1 MCGCLTTIR
10 APALLAIRSSTAA
23 WTAAARHHCQ
33 WDSSPARNT
42 PTIFNVGLNAAFNW
56 DGIANTLEA
65 HAEIVLLNPRLMNT
79 TWPELLAKLQADA
92 DYVTSFNT
100 AYPEGLTRANVLD
113 ALASF
118 ERSLLTPNA
127 RFDRYLRG
135 EQHALTEPEQQ
146 GYRLFKS
153 YGCVACHQGI
163 NIGGNMYQK
172 FGVFAEAGGEES
184 PGAGVDLGRYAVTK
198 VPRDREVFRVP
209 SLRNVAVTAPYF
221 HDGRA
226 PTLEDAV
233 DDGQCSAGKDAD
245 LRGDWADRPVPA
257 DLDRRISRTACWSVC
272 KEETVISMIRLWKPL
287 SIVVGLLL
295 LLTYLLIQSRS
306 PDLARRARM
315 QETLQTLQ
323 LHDTEL
329 TRDVLLARA
338 GLLPNYDSLPRIGQQ
353 LSRIVDALRTESAT
367 VSGAAART
375 WASTWRPWRPRCN
388 RS

>member
-1 MCGCLTTIR
+1 VPIPLH
-10 APALLAIRSSTAA
+10 LAIDPTRAALGERLFHDVRLSHDNTRSCATCHPLEQGGMDGQPRALTANGIL
-23 WTAAARHHCQ
+23 HL
-33 WDSSPARNT
+33 RNT

-65 HAEIVLLNPRLMNT
+65 HAEIVLLNPNLMNT

-100 AYPEGLTRANVLD
+100 AYSKGLTVANVLD

-135 EQHALTEPEQQ
+135 EQDALSEPAQQ
-146 GYRLFKS
+146 GYQLFKA

-172 FGVFAEAGGEES
+172 FGVFAEPGGEGS
-184 PGAGVDLGRYAVTK
+184 PAAVVDVGRYAVTK

-226 PTLEDAV
+226 ATLEDAV
-233 DDGQCSAGKDAD
+233 DTMAKVQLG
-245 LRGDWADRPVPA
+245 
-257 DLDRRISRTACWSVC
+257 RTLTH
-272 KEETVISMIRLWKPL
+272 EEI
-287 SIVVGLLL
+287 GLLVQFL
-295 LLTYLLIQSRS
+295 HTLTGEYQGQ
-306 PDLARRARM
+306 PVATPVQKAR
-315 QETLQTLQ
+315 
-323 LHDTEL
+323 
-329 TRDVLLARA
+329 
-338 GLLPNYDSLPRIGQQ
+338 
-353 LSRIVDALRTESAT
+353 
-367 VSGAAART
+367 
-375 WASTWRPWRPRCN
+375 
-388 RS
+388 